1 MKATE
6 LMIGDLV
13 RITEPDRYAGAPCII
28 RSLMYHQED
37 DGAYFHVFI
46 NGGAKFG
53 FTSKEVFSEDLEP
66 IALSRLHL
74 IKNGFKAIDVEDTI
88 FVYKD
93 NSCTI
98 KAIFNIGVPE
108 MLVSSSIM
116 LQIEGADFDLCK
128 GIESVHEL
136 QHILR
141 LFDIEKEIVL

>member
-1 MKATE
+1 MKATD

-53 FTSKEVFSEDLEP
+53 FTTKEVFNEDLEP
-66 IALSRLHL
+66 ISLSRLHL
-74 IKNGFKAIDVEDTI
+74 VKNGFKAIDVEDTI

-98 KAIFNIGVPE
+98 KVIFTIGVPE
-108 MLVSSSIM
+108 MFVPSSIM

-128 GIESVHEL
+128 GIESIHEL
-136 QHILR
+136 QHALK
-141 LFDIEKEIVL
+141 LCGIEKQIEI